1 VKHNHGS
8 DKIRTLTEE
17 ETLVITNN
25 SDSDIDFI
33 PDSSPPE
40 WS

>member
-1 VKHNHGS
+1 MNHSHGS
-8 DKIRTLTEE
+8 DKIMTLTEE

-25 SDSDIDFI
+25 RNSDIDFI
-33 PDSSPPE
+33 PDPSPPE